1 MPTLR
6 PDLPATL
13 VNTEAMLLIFRGQ
26 EGFLLRMERDA
37 GAPPGTVREKRDAL
51 FFCVQVL
58 SGQIEF
64 EV

>member
-6 PDLPATL
+6 PDLPAIP
-13 VNTEAMLLIFRGQ
+13 VNTKAMLAGPQ

>member
-1 MPTLR
+1 
-6 PDLPATL
+6 
-13 VNTEAMLLIFRGQ
+13 MLAGMQ

>member
-1 MPTLR
+1 
-6 PDLPATL
+6 
-13 VNTEAMLLIFRGQ
+13 MLAQ

-37 GAPPGTVREKRDAL
+37 GAPPGTVRERRDAL

>member
-1 MPTLR
+1 MLI
-6 PDLPATL
+6 
-13 VNTEAMLLIFRGQ
+13 NTEAMLLILRGQ